1 MLTET
6 KVVGQSS
13 SGAPNIVDIEDVC
26 TLCDPLANN
35 ATVTSY
41 PMKVERKNI
50 REELDVVNVVE
61 WRHTTSGN
69 RQFLLVR
76 RPEGGERI
84 FPNKDRVK
92 FLIEKKVS

>member
-1 MLTET
+1 VLTET

-13 SGAPNIVDIEDVC
+13 SSAPNVVDIEDVC
-26 TLCDPLANN
+26 TLCDPLTNE

-84 FPNKDRVK
+84 FPNTNEARSLIDR
-92 FLIEKKVS
+92 